1 MTSLADL
8 YGDGFSADIN
18 WTSGT
23 TLGPVCN
30 ISTGTGAAIPIAA
43 AGASGVVNTTTQT
56 IAGVKSFSS
65 AIGANAGITF
75 PATAVTSSDAHTLDD
90 YEEGTWTPQVW
101 GMTEIGSAATY
112 NGTYTLIGNRLY
124 YEIEI
129 VPGSTS
135 VGTDAAVTSR
145 LSLPSGFTV
154 STPSPAPMASDGTAS
169 GATGDTGLGVGMNYT
184 NNSVY
189 LCEFTSA
196 TPADYIY
203 IGGHYKI

>member
-90 YEEGTWTPQVW
+90 YEEGTWTPTAW
-101 GMTEIGSAATY
+101 GILGTSPTY
-112 NGTYTLIGNRLY
+112 SGTYTLIGNRML
-124 YEIEI
+124 YEIKI
-129 VPGSTS
+129 VPGSTKVYS
-135 VGTDAAVTSR
+135 DATATHR
-145 LSLPSGFTV
+145 MSLPPGFAP
-154 STPSPAPMASDGTAS
+154 STSSAAPMGDDACGSGTA
-169 GATGDTGLGVGMNYT
+169 TGVGVGLNYT

-189 LCEFTSA
+189 LPAFDSVTTSRD
-196 TPADYIY
+196 TYVS
-203 IGGHYKI
+203 GQYKIA